1 MRNGSM
7 VHKKDS
13 SVYQLDLTQ
22 IRKWFDKAKI
32 IFGYQF
38 IKESRHTRLFNNLIE
53 NRNEQ
58 SNIYTSTPTLKKRNL
73 KIHLDM
79 DLTFGITEYVPTLM
93 SKILEPL
100 TKLL

>member
-1 MRNGSM
+1 M

-13 SVYQLDLTQ
+13 SALYQLDLTQ

-38 IKESRHTRLFNNLIE
+38 IKESRHTRLFNESFLK

-58 SNIYTSTPTLKKRNL
+58 LNIYTLNADFEKKKFKN
-73 KIHLDM
+73 
-79 DLTFGITEYVPTLM
+79 TFRYGFDFWY
-93 SKILEPL
+93 K
-100 TKLL
+100 